1 MAISTESRRGSA
13 VSEARAIDEFED
25 ESEVRGTLYF
35 SAPVEVLPRT
45 QRTADLLASKAAER
59 QRRREEA
66 AALRRQKEEEEAQR
80 RLREQ
85 EAKKLKLLMKQRQKE
100 EEQRKREEE
109 EQRKQLEGG
118 LDKILAQLHQNTSN
132 VQAVTLAG
140 IDIGSVRL
148 RLLCNALIAN
158 RSCTTITLVI
168 SYGEGGLWSFVTLLD
183 VCPLLFR
190 RSSTAFNWSNA
201 RKCLSDEDGV
211 SLSAMLEVNR
221 TLEYVDLEGNALGPS
236 TARRLAEVLAGNNSL
251 KYLNLRDNDLT
262 SSGSDQE
269 AVAELCRGLD
279 VNESLMVLLLGRNS
293 ITSVGGEHLLE
304 YARNQRTRKN
314 CPPHP
319 VTLDVMENSLTVEQ
333 MRDLQAIVD
342 ANAADLHSRRVLER
356 NERLTMQEAHDDTRE
371 WLEAVEKERID
382 VYGIENR
389 RNERV
394 RGSFGEWKLEVENRK
409 SEETGIQEELMREAE
424 ERKDA
429 RKGKKKGKKK

>member
-1 MAISTESRRGSA
+1 
-13 VSEARAIDEFED
+13 
-25 ESEVRGTLYF
+25 
-35 SAPVEVLPRT
+35 
-45 QRTADLLASKAAER
+45 
-59 QRRREEA
+59 
-66 AALRRQKEEEEAQR
+66 
-80 RLREQ
+80 
-85 EAKKLKLLMKQRQKE
+85 KKLKLLMKQRQKE

-140 IDIGSVRL
+140 MIPADPGSGIRFLRLMYGTSCTDNCTNAGIDIGSVRL

-158 RSCTTITLVI
+158 RSCTTITL
-168 SYGEGGLWSFVTLLD
+168 
-183 VCPLLFR
+183 
-190 RSSTAFNWSNA
+190 A

-221 TLEYVDLEGNALGPS
+221 TLEYVDLEGNALGPN
-236 TARRLAEVLAGNNSL
+236 TARRLGEVLAGNNSL

-262 SSGSDQE
+262 SSGNDQE

-279 VNESLMVLLLGRNS
+279 VNESLMVLLLGRNN

-304 YARNQRTRKN
+304 YARNQRTREN

-356 NERLTMQEAHDDTRE
+356 NE
-371 WLEAVEKERID
+371 
-382 VYGIENR
+382 
-389 RNERV
+389 
-394 RGSFGEWKLEVENRK
+394 
-409 SEETGIQEELMREAE
+409 
-424 ERKDA
+424 
-429 RKGKKKGKKK
+429 

>member
-1 MAISTESRRGSA
+1 MARAEIIAQDSFGKFGPESSRMAISTDSRRGSA

-158 RSCTTITLVI
+158 RSCTTITL
-168 SYGEGGLWSFVTLLD
+168 
-183 VCPLLFR
+183 
-190 RSSTAFNWSNA
+190 A

-236 TARRLAEVLAGNNSL
+236 TARRLGQVLVGNNSL

-262 SSGSDQE
+262 SSGNDQD

-279 VNESLMVLLLGRNS
+279 VNESLMVLLLGRNN

-304 YARNQRTRKN
+304 YARNQRTREN

-394 RGSFGEWKLEVENRK
+394 RGSFEEWKLEVENRK
-409 SEETGIQEELMREAE
+409 SEETRIQEELMREAE

>member
-1 MAISTESRRGSA
+1 MAISTDSRRGSA

-158 RSCTTITLVI
+158 RSCTTITL
-168 SYGEGGLWSFVTLLD
+168 
-183 VCPLLFR
+183 
-190 RSSTAFNWSNA
+190 A

-236 TARRLAEVLAGNNSL
+236 TARRLGQVLVGNNSL

-262 SSGSDQE
+262 SSGNDQD

-279 VNESLMVLLLGRNS
+279 VNESLMVLLLGRNN

-304 YARNQRTRKN
+304 YARNQRTREN

-394 RGSFGEWKLEVENRK
+394 RGSFEEWKLEVENRK
-409 SEETGIQEELMREAE
+409 SEETRIQEELMREAE

>member
-140 IDIGSVRL
+140 MIPADPGSGIRFLRLMYGTSCTDNCIDIGSVRL

-158 RSCTTITLVI
+158 RSCTTITL
-168 SYGEGGLWSFVTLLD
+168 
-183 VCPLLFR
+183 
-190 RSSTAFNWSNA
+190 A

-221 TLEYVDLEGNALGPS
+221 TLEYVDLEGNALGPN
-236 TARRLAEVLAGNNSL
+236 TARRLGEVLAGNNSL

-262 SSGSDQE
+262 SSGNDQE

-279 VNESLMVLLLGRNS
+279 VNESLMVLLLGRNN

-304 YARNQRTRKN
+304 YARNQRTREN

-356 NERLTMQEAHDDTRE
+356 NERLTMQEAYDDTRE
-371 WLEAVEKERID
+371 WLEAVERERID

-394 RGSFGEWKLEVENRK
+394 RGSFEEWKLEVENRK

>member
-1 MAISTESRRGSA
+1 
-13 VSEARAIDEFED
+13 
-25 ESEVRGTLYF
+25 
-35 SAPVEVLPRT
+35 
-45 QRTADLLASKAAER
+45 
-59 QRRREEA
+59 
-66 AALRRQKEEEEAQR
+66 
-80 RLREQ
+80 
-85 EAKKLKLLMKQRQKE
+85 MKQRQKE

-158 RSCTTITLVI
+158 RSCTTITL
-168 SYGEGGLWSFVTLLD
+168 
-183 VCPLLFR
+183 
-190 RSSTAFNWSNA
+190 A

-221 TLEYVDLEGNALGPS
+221 TLQYVDLEGNSLGPG
-236 TARRLAEVLAGNNSL
+236 TARRLGEVLAGNNSL

-262 SSGSDQE
+262 SSGNDQE

-279 VNESLMVLLLGRNS
+279 VNESLMVLLLGRNN

-304 YARNQRTRKN
+304 YARNQRTREN

-356 NERLTMQEAHDDTRE
+356 NERLTMQEAHDDTRD

-394 RGSFGEWKLEVENRK
+394 KGSFEEWKLEVENRK

-429 RKGKKKGKKK
+429 RELH